1 MTNDWNSIAVD
12 LSAIIVLLA
21 IYVWV
26 VGIQKTKKPYKFLIY
41 KNTNSSRK
49 LLAFQY
55 FVILLLTVYFI
66 KFLVKLTYLIVC

>member
-41 KNTNSSRK
+41 KNTNPSRK

-66 KFLVKLTYLIVC
+66 KFLVKLTYLIVF